1 MIRLFLIIYRF
12 FEKRKILLYSILIFI
27 FGLMAYQAL
36 QVRFVED
43 INSFMPQIK
52 NSENIGEVFKHLKV
66 KDKIILMCSSKNDRD
81 SIPPETLIEACD
93 TFLDSLQTSH
103 TGKSHIKSVLS
114 KIDAGI
120 TDKVYQYITD
130 NLPVFLD
137 TADYKRIDSLLLPEN
152 LDKRLMNNYYYL
164 ISPLSLV
171 SKKYILS
178 DPLGLTGNSLNHFN
192 NLQLSLQY
200 DIYNDH
206 IFSPDR
212 KTLIA
217 FIAPVF
223 AAGDISDNEALIKAI
238 DSQIDKTGLIYP
250 GVKISYFGGI
260 PVATYNARQIKADS
274 MVSLL
279 ITIVLVTTVVLFAFR
294 RKAAIFLIL
303 LPVAFG
309 GLFAL
314 AVLGSILGS
323 ISLIAVG
330 AGSIILG
337 VALSYSIH
345 VFCHSLHTHSA
356 EQIIRELAYPMTIGS
371 FTTIGGFA
379 GLTFAGSAV
388 LHDLGLFA
396 CFALTGTTVFCLVFL
411 PHFLVFKSQKDNA
424 FMHVIEKIN
433 AYPYEKNKCLLIGI
447 ALVTIICLFF
457 CNRVQ
462 FNSDMNRLN
471 LMTKEFQD
479 AESRLEKS
487 FQDKY
492 KTAYFVSVGKNM
504 DEALKNYSGL
514 NLHLNR
520 LEEKGLI
527 KKFSSVEKLLISP
540 QEQAGKIKMWKQYW
554 TPDKKAGLERNL
566 LESGK
571 KYGFKP
577 ESFNDFLKIIEKN
590 YSPIDYGSEA
600 YTNDNLLNDWID
612 ASPSLSMIIAQ
623 VRLTE
628 ANKTEVYRSLENVDN
643 IVIFDKPYFAAKM
656 ADAVNTDFNTIL
668 YIVSI
673 LVFISLFVSYGRI
686 EIALITF
693 LPMAVSWVIILG
705 IMALLDIEFNIV
717 NIIIS
722 TFIFGIGD
730 DFSIFITDGLLSEYK
745 TGRKL
750 LKAHKISIFF
760 SAFTVIVGLGAL
772 IFSKHPVLQ
781 SIAVT
786 SMIGMMTVIL
796 VSFTVQPFI
805 FRLLISGQTAKGK
818 FPHTWKSLLLT
829 GLALGL
835 FVAGSLLITLLSYIL
850 IIIPVS
856 QKQKK
861 NFFHAQI
868 HYFAKGLAYT
878 MYNNK
883 KLFEN
888 PSGETF
894 KKPAIIIAN
903 HQSVIDILQILAL
916 HKKIIMVAKPR
927 IIKSPIFGRVARY
940 ADFVD
945 TAEGHEHSS
954 ERIERYFQDG
964 YSVAIFPEGSRST
977 DGKIRRFHKGAFFL
991 AEQCKADIVPVL
1003 LHGQGQVISKN
1014 DLFYLKNGLIASK
1027 ILPRISHQELREM
1040 GVYQEQCKKI
1050 SHLFRE
1056 KHEAFVRE
1064 MTPVNP
1070 FPSYQLLKNYIY
1082 KGPVLEWYARIKT
1095 KMEDDYLSFERW
1107 IPEEAVITD
1116 LGCGYGF
1123 LAYMLIFRSEKRRVT
1138 GIDYDEEKIEVA
1150 NHNFSKNGQIQFIQS
1165 DVSTITFK
1173 NSDIFILSDILHYL
1187 PKDKQEAVL
1196 SQCVEKL
1203 NANGKIIIRDGAR
1216 EKEKKHLLT
1225 CLSEIFSTR
1234 ILCFNKKEHE
1244 LCFFSTEEITKFAGQ
1259 NNLSVKAVDNDTY
1272 SSNTIYILAW
1282 KNTI

>member
-1 MIRLFLIIYRF
+1 MI
-12 FEKRKILLYSILIFI
+12 
-27 FGLMAYQAL
+27 YQAM
-36 QVRFVED
+36 QVRFAED
-43 INSFMPQIK
+43 INSFMPQTK

-66 KDKIILMCSSKNDRD
+66 KDKIILMCSPKNEKD
-81 SIPPETLIEACD
+81 SIPPEMLIKTCD
-93 TFLDSLQTSH
+93 TFLDSLQTSK

-120 TDKVYQYITD
+120 TDKAYQYITD
-130 NLPVFLD
+130 NLPIFLD
-137 TADYKRIDSLLLPEN
+137 SADYERIDSLLLPEN

-178 DPLGLTGNSLNHFN
+178 DPLGLTNKALSHFN
-192 NLQLSLQY
+192 ALQLSLQY

-206 IFSPDR
+206 IFSLDR

-217 FIAPVF
+217 FISPVF
-223 AAGDISDNEALIKAI
+223 AAGDISSNKVLINEIE
-238 DSQIDKTGLIYP
+238 SQIDNLSRIYP
-250 GVKISYFGGI
+250 DVKISYFGGI
-260 PVATYNARQIKADS
+260 PIAAYNARQIKADS
-274 MVSLL
+274 MLSLL
-279 ITIVLVTTVVLFAFR
+279 ITIILVTTVVLLAFR
-294 RKAAIFLIL
+294 RKLAIFLIL
-303 LPVAFG
+303 LPVVFG

-314 AVLGSILGS
+314 AAVSLIQGS

-345 VFCHSLHTHSA
+345 VFCHSLHVHSP
-356 EQIIRELAYPMTIGS
+356 EQIIRELAYPVTVGS

-396 CFALTGTTVFCLVFL
+396 CFALIGTTVFCLVFL
-411 PHFLVFKSQKDNA
+411 PHFLVFKPQKDNLVMRA
-424 FMHVIEKIN
+424 IEKIN
-433 AYPYEKNKCLLIGI
+433 AYPFDKNKYLLIGI
-447 ALVTIICLFF
+447 VLITTICLFF
-457 CNRVQ
+457 CNRVK
-462 FNSDMNRLN
+462 FNSDMNRLS

-479 AESRLEKS
+479 AENRLEKN

-492 KTAYFVSVGKNM
+492 KTVYFVSVGKNM

-514 NLHLNR
+514 NLRLNE
-520 LEEKGLI
+520 LEKNGLI
-527 KKFSSVEKLLISP
+527 KEFSSAEKLLVSP
-540 QEQAGKIKMWKQYW
+540 PEQAGKIKRWKQYW
-554 TPDKKAGLERNL
+554 TPEKEAGLQRNL
-566 LESGK
+566 LELGK

-577 ESFNDFLKIIEKN
+577 ESFNNFKKILDKN
-590 YSPIDYGSEA
+590 YSPIDYGSETFA
-600 YTNDNLLNDWID
+600 NDNLLNDWID
-612 ASPSLSMIIAQ
+612 VSASLPMVIAQ

-628 ANKTEVYRSLENVDN
+628 ANKAEVYHSFENADN
-643 IVIFDKPYFAAKM
+643 TVILDKPYFAAKM
-656 ADAVNTDFNTIL
+656 AGAVNTGFNTIL

-686 EIALITF
+686 EITLITF
-693 LPMAVSWVIILG
+693 LPMAISWVIILG
-705 IMALLDIEFNIV
+705 IMALLYIEFNIV

-745 TGRKL
+745 TGKKL
-750 LKAHKISIFF
+750 LQAHKVSIFF

-805 FRLLISGQTAKGK
+805 FRLFISGRTAKGK

-829 GLALGL
+829 GLALSI
-835 FVAGSLLITLLSYIL
+835 FAFGSLFFTLLSYIL
-850 IIIPVS
+850 IIVPVS
-856 QKQKK
+856 EEKKK

-868 HYFAKGLAYT
+868 HYFAKSLIYI
-878 MYNNK
+878 MCNEK
-883 KLFEN
+883 KLFAN

-894 KKPAIIIAN
+894 EKPAIIIAN
-903 HQSVIDILQILAL
+903 HQSVIDILQILSL
-916 HKKIIMVAKPR
+916 HKKIIMVAKSW
-927 IIKSPIFGRVARY
+927 IIKSPVFGRVARY

-945 TAEGHEHSS
+945 ITEGWEHSAVQT
-954 ERIERYFQDG
+954 EKNLQAG

-991 AEQCKADIVPVL
+991 AKQCKADIVPVL

-1014 DLFYLKNGLIASK
+1014 DLWYLKNGLVASK
-1027 ILPRISHQELREM
+1027 ILPRILHRELSEM
-1040 GVYQEQCKKI
+1040 GTYQEQCKKI
-1050 SHLFRE
+1050 SRLFRE
-1056 KHEAFVRE
+1056 KHAEFVRE
-1064 MTPVNP
+1064 TMPVNP

-1082 KGPVLEWYARIKT
+1082 KSPVLEWYARIKT
-1095 KMEDDYLSFERW
+1095 KMEGDYLPFEAW

-1123 LAYMLIFRSEKRRVT
+1123 LDYMLVFRSGKRRVT
-1138 GIDYDEEKIEVA
+1138 GMDYDEEKIAVA
-1150 NHNFSKNGQIQFIQS
+1150 NHNFSKNEQLHFIHA
-1165 DVSTITFK
+1165 DVSVATFE
-1173 NSDIFILSDILHYL
+1173 NSDIFILNDILHYL
-1187 PKDKQEAVL
+1187 PKEKQENVL
-1196 SQCVEKL
+1196 SQCVKKL
-1203 NANGKIIIRDGAR
+1203 NENGKIIIRDGAR
-1216 EKEKKHLLT
+1216 EKAKKHFLT
-1225 CLSEIFSTR
+1225 RLSEIFSTQ
-1234 ILCFNKKEHE
+1234 ILGFNKKEYE
-1244 LCFFSTEEITKFAGQ
+1244 LSFFSTEEITKFAER
-1259 NNLSVKAVDNDTY
+1259 NNLLVQTVENDKY
-1272 SSNTIYILAW
+1272 SSNTIFILLPFSQVQR
-1282 KNTI
+1282 ILIR